1 MHTITALVF
10 DDFETLDLFGP
21 VEMFGSLPEH
31 YLILHGR
38 YTCQARTPKCGACPV
53 YEECMFKDKAMF
65 LEL

>member
-31 YLILHGR
+31 YRIQFASMAGGVIHSKHG
-38 YTCQARTPKCGACPV
+38 V
-53 YEECMFKDKAMF
+53 AMQTTATDCNRSVSV
-65 LEL
+65 